1 MEQVDIDNIL
11 KEIFFTEIKY
21 FVSYEEETGKIL
33 CFGPALAFKDVK
45 NKIELDD
52 DTANLIIRGKVFLQ
66 SCLVNLKTLK
76 LDINVGKEEK
86 TIDNILYKIPI
97 KNNLL
102 SNSSDLCLFYYS
114 ESMSLDVVLNSSYQR
129 TDLIKKYNLLDKKL
143 ELILSDYNDP
153 NNIHRII
160 IIPFKDL
167 IGNKITI
174 NDIFFDKNLS
184 IYTKKIFIDYALE
197 IK

>member
-1 MEQVDIDNIL
+1 MEQVDIDEIL

-21 FVSYEEETGKIL
+21 FVSYDEETGKIL
-33 CFGPALAFKDVK
+33 CFGPALAFKNVK

-86 TIDNILYKIPI
+86 TIDNILYKIPV
-97 KNNLL
+97 K
-102 SNSSDLCLFYYS
+102 SNILPSAYDLCLFYYL
-114 ESMSLDVVLNSSYQR
+114 ESASLNVVLNSSFQR
-129 TDLIKKYNLLDKKL
+129 TDLIKKYSLLDKNL

-167 IGNKITI
+167 INDKVTV
-174 NDIFFDKNLS
+174 NDILFDKTLS